1 MKNISFEK
9 KPLAIEI
16 QTVSFCNSGCII
28 CPYRSVAGKLP
39 HGRMSM
45 DLFMRILDQVEDNK
59 AIRIIPYFNNEPFLD
74 PLIFKRLRYICTTHP
89 SVEIELST
97 NVSRLNE
104 KYQNELAAYHI
115 HDLRLSVFGFTD
127 ETHKKVMP
135 GLNWKEVQNNLSLL
149 IKNKAL
155 RSNVDNISIV
165 MIDFPGLTK
174 KDIFLAEKFCKES
187 SLNFEFWGFMDRS
200 GNVENFSN
208 QINKKEVFGC
218 EQNRPLERLHINF
231 QGDVVLC
238 CMDWKWKHKLGNLK
252 RNSIDEIWNSSKYKE
267 YRNAI
272 YNNGSDKYTDLCKKC
287 KLAL

>member
-127 ETHKKVMP
+127 SIPAIT
-135 GLNWKEVQNNLSLL
+135 LL
-149 IKNKAL
+149 HPVFAISSTSSSSSERSRRSCENQVGIFIFSSIILFKSFLILAL
-155 RSNVDNISIV
+155 
-165 MIDFPGLTK
+165 
-174 KDIFLAEKFCKES
+174 LAEKLS
-187 SLNFEFWGFMDRS
+187 S
-200 GNVENFSN
+200 
-208 QINKKEVFGC
+208 
-218 EQNRPLERLHINF
+218 
-231 QGDVVLC
+231 
-238 CMDWKWKHKLGNLK
+238 
-252 RNSIDEIWNSSKYKE
+252 
-267 YRNAI
+267 
-272 YNNGSDKYTDLCKKC
+272 
-287 KLAL
+287 